1 MVDPADPLAL
11 SGYQLRLP
19 SFEGPLDVLLRLIER
34 EQLAIADVSLVAV
47 TDQFLAHLAAMEAAR
62 PAEIAAFSAVAA
74 RLLVLKSRSLLP
86 RPPAVDADER
96 DDDLVHQLR
105 EHQALKTALAE
116 LADRDRIGGQFFPRG
131 AAVAT
136 VLESTPPRLA
146 PGPPAALARALRRR
160 LTLLAPAPLDLPA
173 RRVVSLPRT
182 VARVLEL
189 LVARSRVR
197 FSEVIG
203 DRPDREETLVA
214 FLAVLVLLRRRQ
226 VEADQAEPFGEI
238 DLVLL
243 NPNRD
248 LVAAGTTET
257 GFA

>member
-1 MVDPADPLAL
+1 MVDAADPLAL

-47 TDQFLAHLAAMEAAR
+47 TDQFLTHLAAMGAAP

-86 RPPAVDADER
+86 RPPAPDADEG

-105 EHQALKTALAE
+105 EHRALKAALAE
-116 LADRDRIGGQFFPRG
+116 LSERDRLGEHFFPRG
-131 AAVAT
+131 GAVA
-136 VLESTPPRLA
+136 LELVPAPARLA

-160 LTLLAPAPLDLPA
+160 LSLLAPPPHDHPV
-173 RRVVSLPRT
+173 RRVVSLPGT
-182 VARVLEL
+182 VARL
-189 LVARSRVR
+189 LGMLAARSRLR
-197 FSEVIG
+197 FSEVVG
-203 DRPDREETLVA
+203 DRPGREEVLVA
-214 FLAVLVLLRRRQ
+214 FLAVLVLLRRQQ
-226 VEADQAEPFGEI
+226 VAADQTEPFGEI
-238 DLVLL
+238 ELL
-243 NPNRD
+243 LLGPVSAA
-248 LVAAGTTET
+248 VAAEANET